1 MWGNPQ
7 CMAFEW
13 ASLVAQVVKNLLAIQ
28 ETWIRSLAWKDPLEE
43 GMATHSTILTW
54 RIPIDSGAW

>member
-28 ETWIRSLAWKDPLEE
+28 ETWI
-43 GMATHSTILTW
+43 
-54 RIPIDSGAW
+54 

>member
-13 ASLVAQVVKNLLAIQ
+13 ASLVAQVVKNLPANNKGLSSQGYGFFQWSYMDA
-28 ETWIRSLAWKDPLEE
+28 RVGL
-43 GMATHSTILTW
+43 
-54 RIPIDSGAW
+54 